1 VDIPAVFYS
10 LSWFPNP
17 DFSSVF
23 PPQTEI
29 LEYLRRVA
37 LQHNIPGKIKLQTE
51 FKGARWSEKTSRWYV
66 ALRDLESGEDFEHE
80 AKILVSA
87 VGGYT
92 NPRYPTIAGIETFKG
107 PVVHTAKW
115 DRDYILKGCK
125 VIVVGNGCK
134 PMPPFGE
141 AII

>member
-10 LSWFPNP
+10 LSWFPNS
-17 DFSSVF
+17 DFTSVF

-37 LQHNIPGKIKLQTE
+37 LQHNIPEKIKLHTE
-51 FKGARWSEKTSRWYV
+51 FKSARWSEETSRWYV
-66 ALRDLESGEDFEHE
+66 VLKDLKGGENFVHE

-92 NPRYPTIAGIETFKG
+92 NPRYPTIAGIETFQG

-115 DRDYILKGCK
+115 NQDYNLKGCK

-134 PMPPFGE
+134 
-141 AII
+141 